1 MCEGKKLEDMF
12 LGCVLRSMSLHVID
26 VVDSMLRLRILCPRL
41 CPLLQA
47 AFVPWQQVDFGQLLI
62 C

>member
-1 MCEGKKLEDMF
+1 MF